1 MQKQALILTIILNLL
16 STIIWGE
23 NFEVNYYHKGVIVHT
38 QQVVPGE
45 AIGTLPELN
54 LVSCNDEINLFAG
67 WIAEDDVTKYQT
79 NNTATPTF
87 ITEEYVPT
95 TNINLYAL
103 FADKEQT
110 NEMVWQQ
117 VKSNSELKD
126 NDQIII
132 TAHNFNYAIG
142 KTIYNK
148 HLTAIE
154 ITKSNDKLTLTPNDN
169 VQIFTLKK
177 IDDFLWEF
185 HCENGYLGNPSTT
198 TNNTITYYTKSND
211 WSKWSITINTTPYY
225 TQIKNNETN
234 NHPYLYFYEYDN
246 HYFACTTTNYS
257 NLTIYK
263 QKPIFEVNYGLCTTP
278 DLAEYTITLH
288 DGNTTSEIKCMSDAS
303 IAQPAST
310 QTAKHWEFYGW
321 ATTPANGTT
330 TTPEIISFPYTP
342 TNDIDLY
349 AVYSNTTADSL
360 IMSNKTIPAN
370 WQVKETRAYNTVI
383 SLFNIT
389 QNQISIP
396 KIDNIT
402 SIEVEMMHTNS
413 THPEKLFI
421 ENQDGKEL
429 FRQEAYWEY
438 KTHLLSFNIPTSTE
452 LIFKSSA
459 MTDNDGIV
467 IRNIIIHHQPIYSSK
482 IKEDIRH
489 TITFKSQS
497 ATDQI
502 THYSI
507 SQSHGKSVKLP
518 KNTFTNDLDFACWN
532 TSPDGYGTQYA
543 DEATIDNITD
553 NITLYAEWGR
563 IETIESQETLSI
575 EENSTIKRLTIKSD
589 VNGNTGEIKI
599 ANNSLLSI
607 DHIIFEKEIDNL
619 RYHFFSLPFDCNIT
633 DIKAINDNGE
643 YLTYAPNATDGDWVI
658 CRYDQTLAA
667 NNAGNSTTNA
677 WVDILDQNYTLKANQ
692 GYIVGQFCDYE
703 KVTVRFTSKEERN
716 ITAPQN
722 KTFDFGPDYQWYT
735 KGENLSANGWNLIGS
750 PYYETITNG
759 ELTQFVTIPN
769 TDGKT
774 YTQSL
779 YSEALKQKLITP
791 FSSFFVQLN
800 ENDTPSIITTPLK
813 YFLPNNYTSNIIT
826 LTITGDTNQSDKT
839 TIINHGECN
848 AEYEIGYDLIKWIGY
863 ADRPQIYTIENE
875 TFLAFNSQKIDET
888 TTLSLGIYSP
898 SEGEY
903 TFSANENC
911 PNIYLFDKETK
922 TTVNL
927 AQSDYT
933 THLSSGTNNNRFE
946 ISFQK
951 TTSTHLPLHNAKIE
965 YFIKHDIVYITN
977 LPQNAIIYIYDCTGK
992 MIDITTS
999 NHYTLPSKGLYHITI
1014 IENNIKIDNF
1024 DVIY

>member
-1 MQKQALILTIILNLL
+1 MQKKALVLTIILNLI

-23 NFEVNYYHKGVIVHT
+23 NFEINYYHKGVSVHT
-38 QQVVPGE
+38 QQVIQGE
-45 AIGTLPELN
+45 AIGTFPELN

-79 NNTATPTF
+79 SNTATPTF

-103 FADKEQT
+103 FADKEDINNKEWLCVT
-110 NEMVWQQ
+110 NASQ
-117 VKSNSELKD
+117 LKD
-126 NDQIII
+126 GDQIII
-132 TAHNFNYAIG
+132 TTQSATYAMS
-142 KTIYNK
+142 KTLENDKFLSIAITCNEDKSKIYPTSDN
-148 HLTAIE
+148 IE
-154 ITKSNDKLTLTPNDN
+154 ILTIKTTEINSYFSL
-169 VQIFTLKK
+169 F
-177 IDDFLWEF
+177 
-185 HCENGYLGNPSTT
+185 NGTEYICSQSS
-198 TNNTITYYTKSND
+198 TNNTINKSSVLNTNCY
-211 WSKWSITINTTPYY
+211 WEFSISNQLARIRNYNTSYA
-225 TQIKNNETN
+225 E
-234 NHPYLYFYEYDN
+234 YLYYNDISK
-246 HYFACTTTNYS
+246 YFACRKTSIS
-257 NLTIYK
+257 NLAIYK
-263 QKPIFEVNYGLCTTP
+263 QTTGTTINYIACTTP
-278 DLAEYTITLH
+278 DAVEYTITLH
-288 DGNTTSEIKCMSDAS
+288 DGDNTSEIKCMSDAS

-310 QTAKHWEFYGW
+310 QIAKHWEFYGW
-321 ATTPANGTT
+321 ATAPSNGTT

-383 SLFNIT
+383 SLFNII

-396 KIDNIT
+396 KIENIT
-402 SIEVEMMHTNS
+402 SIEIEMMYTNRN
-413 THPEKLFI
+413 I
-421 ENQDGKEL
+421 ERTLYITNQAGKEL

-438 KTHLLSFNIPTSTE
+438 KTYMLSFNKPTSTE
-452 LIFKSSA
+452 LIFKSSSSN
-459 MTDNDGIV
+459 TKDGIA
-467 IRNIIIHHQPIYSSK
+467 IRKITIYHQLVYSSK
-482 IKEDIRH
+482 IEEDIRD
-489 TITFKSQS
+489 TISFYSQS

-502 THYSI
+502 KHYSI

-543 DEATIDNITD
+543 DEATIDNITN

-563 IETIESQETLSI
+563 IETIESLETLSI

-607 DHIIFEKEIDNL
+607 NHIVFEKEIDNL

-703 KVTVRFTSKEERN
+703 KVTVRFTSKEDRN

-774 YTQSL
+774 YTQCL
-779 YSEALKQKLITP
+779 YSEALKQELITP

-800 ENDTPSIITTPLK
+800 ENDTPSIITTSPK
-813 YFLPNNYTSNIIT
+813 YILPNNYTSNIIT

-911 PNIYLFDKETK
+911 PNILLFDKETK

-992 MIDITTS
+992 MIDIATS
-999 NHYTLPSKGLYHITI
+999 DYFTLPSKGLYHIII

-1024 DVIY
+1024 YVIY